1 MSDTV
6 LAAIVTG
13 GFAVVVALIGYL
25 SRMTRRDHGQTSA
38 KLDELLRGHG
48 RIENKIDGHINDHAK
63 GDV

>member
-13 GFAVVVALIGYL
+13 GFAVVVAGIGYL

-38 KLDELLRGHG
+38 KLD
-48 RIENKIDGHINDHAK
+48 
-63 GDV
+63 